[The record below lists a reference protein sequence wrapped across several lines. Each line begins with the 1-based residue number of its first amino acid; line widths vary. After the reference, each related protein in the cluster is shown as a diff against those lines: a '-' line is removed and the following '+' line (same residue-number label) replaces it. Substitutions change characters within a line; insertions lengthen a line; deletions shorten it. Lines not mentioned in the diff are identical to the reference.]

1 MRSRARAAGEV
12 EGVDVESLADVL
24 DAIGAQDVEGG
35 GADAGHPAGLL
46 PDPAVVF
53 AHIPNIMVP
62 VLNTPVRAH
71 GVGEGLGIETDLAGV
86 TADLLARRPQA
97 GCPSRRS
104 GARPGRRRRSA
115 AATRRPTGVED
126 LDEPMFL
133 ATPPVSWLSKG
144 WYTAQSLASVS
155 CKVGWFCFT
164 WTSRPFRRPA

>member
-1 MRSRARAAGEV
+1 MRSRELVEV
-12 EGVDVESLADVL
+12 EGVDVEGLANVL
-24 DAIGAQDVEGG
+24 DIFGAQDVEGG
-35 GADAGHPAGLL
+35 GADASHRAGPV
-46 PDPAVVF
+46 PDPAVVL
-53 AHIPNIMVP
+53 AHIPNVMIAIF
-62 VLNTPVRAH
+62 NAPVRANGA
-71 GVGEGLGIETDLAGV
+71 GVGVETDLTGV
-86 TADLLARRPQA
+86 IADLLARRPQT

-144 WYTAQSLASVS
+144 WYSAQSLASVS